1 MINYGFNFNFVSFSI
16 FSGLCSNYRIS
27 LFLALRLV
35 ILSNLSLYKFSQ
47 LKLVLNV
54 NFGLV

>member
-1 MINYGFNFNFVSFSI
+1 MINYGFNFNFVSFSL
-16 FSGLCSNYRIS
+16 FSVLCSNHRIS
-27 LFLALRLV
+27 LFLSLRLV
-35 ILSNLSLYKFSQ
+35 IISNVSLYKFSQ